1 MLKKFDFKLHH
12 RLNKDQHINIA
23 DELNRM
29 STRLQNVT
37 FYSKKKRLI
46 MSMLNVNLRN
56 SSIYLSNEQSDHSS
70 EIDSERKSKI
80 ERRTKSLH
88 ILFSEKLN
96 KYYKFPMYSQLM
108 KYFEKKSNDLKK
120 QELTAKKIKTLENK
134 INVYILLSHAITT
147 HLLYRKANEKNSICI
162 IEKEISR
169 FLKVVHENHD
179 HFSSI
184 LTFDFLI
191 RRVY

>member
-12 RLNKDQHINIA
+12 RFSKNQHINIV
-23 DELNRM
+23 DEFNRM
-29 STRLQNVT
+29 LTKLQNVII
-37 FYSKKKRLI
+37 YSKKKRLT

-56 SSIYLSNEQSDHSS
+56 FNIYLSNEQFDHSF
-70 EIDSERKSKI
+70 EIDNERKSEI
-80 ERRTKSLH
+80 ERKTKSLL

-96 KYYKFPMYSQLM
+96 KYYRFSMYSQLM

-120 QELTAKKIKTLENK
+120 QKLIVKKIKIFENK
-134 INVYILLSHAITT
+134 INVYILFSHVITI
-147 HLLYRKANEKNSICI
+147 HLFYRETNEKNSICI

-169 FLKVVHENHD
+169 FLKIAHENHD

-191 RRVY
+191 KRIY